1 MYIIVALSVVVVSM
15 MFAVTVTIV
24 YHIAKEDN
32 TSSNGEKA
40 ASSRGG
46 TDNVSSGSQAHV
58 QATTQSPDKGTSHTK
73 RRWSFKRDICCT
85 PLLSLFMICK
95 ILKCR

>member
-1 MYIIVALSVVVVSM
+1 MYIIVALSVVVTSM

-24 YHIAKEDN
+24 YQIAKEGN
-32 TSSNGEKA
+32 TSSNGGNA

-58 QATTQSPDKGTSHTK
+58 QTTTQSPDKGTGNYK
-73 RRWSFKRDICCT
+73 RRW
-85 PLLSLFMICK
+85 LF
-95 ILKCR
+95 